1 MSEGWGMGYPSDLTD
16 DDWEIIKEY
25 FKRSDP
31 RGAASKHDKRSIV
44 NAILYVT
51 RGGIQW
57 RMLPTDFPPWP
68 TVYDHYR
75 NWCLHGIWEKVLAHL
90 TALHRRKMGRNEKP
104 SYGIIDSQ
112 STKTQYASEDRG
124 YDGGKKNKR
133 KEETHCR

>member
-1 MSEGWGMGYPSDLTD
+1 MGYPSDITNK
-16 DDWEIIKEY
+16 DWNLIKRY
-25 FKRSDP
+25 FAPASK
-31 RGAASKHDKRSIV
+31 RGAIPKHDKRSIV

-57 RMLPTDFPPWP
+57 RMLPSDFPPWK

-75 NWCLHGIWEKVLAHL
+75 NWCLQGVWQKLLDDL
-90 TALHRRKMGRNEKP
+90 TRLHRRKRGRNEKP

-112 STKTQYASEDRG
+112 STKTQYASEERG

-133 KEETHCR
+133 KKKTYRR